1 MVFYF
6 PIRKW
11 AWRNNRINLF
21 MLPIG
26 QRILIKHK
34 FFYTRQMF
42 LCFANTFFSLWSSWF
57 QYSKLKQQYIFVK
70 YIWFSR
76 GSSVL
81 LELQFEDVGFCGV
94 RKTGQP
100 EEKPSDQGEDQR
112 QTQLTYDTRPESNPG
127 HIRGRRALSPL
138 RSHCYPNSHH
148 PTANVLPLHGTI

>member
-42 LCFANTFFSLWSSWF
+42 LCFANTFFSLWSSRF

-76 GSSVL
+76 GSSIL
-81 LELQFEDVGFCGV
+81 IELEFGDVDFSGG
-94 RKTGQP
+94 RKTGKP
-100 EEKPSDQGEDQR
+100 GEKPSDQGVNQ
-112 QTQLTYDTRPESNPG
+112 QQKQPTYGTGPESNPG
-127 HIRGRRALSPL
+127 HIGGRRALSPL
-138 RSHCYPNSHH
+138 RH
-148 PTANVLPLHGTI
+148 PCSPATFLVN